1 MNIQKTGYSALMLAA
16 KAGHLEV
23 VKRLIADHPQL
34 DLTDKVEMKWS
45 VYRPICVF
53 LHILM

>member
-1 MNIQKTGYSALMLAA
+1 MNMQKTGYSALMLAA

-53 LHILM
+53 CIS

>member
-1 MNIQKTGYSALMLAA
+1 MLAA

-34 DLTDKVEMKWS
+34 DVTNKVQMKWS
-45 VYRPICVF
+45 VYIETLCVF
-53 LHILM
+53 CMWILM